1 MRTDEHL
8 DSQAV
13 SQKETTSEVMVRVQQ
28 NNTDQNENEKNDNV
42 DLKEDLEEEKNDNT
56 EDGLPEAGAVWKL
69 ARLSPR

>member
-1 MRTDEHL
+1 MER
-8 DSQAV
+8 A
-13 SQKETTSEVMVRVQQ
+13 QQ
-28 NNTDQNENEKNDNV
+28 NNTDQSEDEKNDTVDLKEDLEEEKNDTV